1 MTRNHEQDTHTGT
14 AADGLDARLVVDR
27 GAFRLDVAL
36 TVAPGE
42 VVALLGP
49 NGAGK
54 TTALR
59 ALAGLT
65 PLSGGHLRLDGTELD
80 RTPPETRPVGVV
92 FHRSGRGSG
101 T

>member
-1 MTRNHEQDTHTGT
+1 MTHIDETPTGVR
-14 AADGLDARLVVDR
+14 AEDVPGDGLDARLVVAR

-36 TVAPGE
+36 TARPGE

-59 ALAGLT
+59 ALA
-65 PLSGGHLRLDGTELD
+65 
-80 RTPPETRPVGVV
+80 
-92 FHRSGRGSG
+92 
-101 T
+101 